1 MFGFR
6 YSWIFKNRWV
16 ALLWAASICWM
27 AVSFAGGAD
36 DKSGNMTVS
45 DATGAQVSPDDV
57 KRIAEGLHDS

>member
-27 AVSFAGGAD
+27 AVGFAGGAD
-36 DKSGNMTVS
+36 EKTGNMSAT
-45 DATGAQVSPDDV
+45 DAVGAQVSPDDV
-57 KRIAEGLHDS
+57 KRIADGL